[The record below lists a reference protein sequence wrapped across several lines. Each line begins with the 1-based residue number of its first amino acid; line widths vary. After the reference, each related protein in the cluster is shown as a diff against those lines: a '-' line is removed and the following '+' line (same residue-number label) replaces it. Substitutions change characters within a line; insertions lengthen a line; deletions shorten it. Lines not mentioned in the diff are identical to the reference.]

1 MDFFVFFF
9 FFFFLLF
16 STRGS
21 YEITNWNNK
30 TVAGCEIHVFFFL
43 FFVFFHMTYGNAD
56 AFVRLDVDADR
67 QRFAN
72 SDENQKASIIRWERQ
87 TVPMLLIWV
96 WEAWSLAF
104 FESGDLHLS
113 ARNCIQTGQRTA
125 ARSHSL
131 SKSAFPK
138 SRSREKC
145 PLNCS
150 VGGCELLGLFMFLR
164 QRNTQRWRWRLHMI
178 IFNN

>member
-1 MDFFVFFF
+1 MIALESRLNGFFVFFF
-9 FFFFLLF
+9 FFP
-16 STRGS
+16 TRGS

-30 TVAGCEIHVFFFL
+30 TVAGCEIHVFFC
-43 FFVFFHMTYGNAD
+43 FFFTWHTATQTRSSDWMSM
-56 AFVRLDVDADR
+56 RI
-67 QRFAN
+67 AN
-72 SDENQKASIIRWERQ
+72 SEENQKASIIRWERQ
-87 TVPMLLIWV
+87 TVPMLLISV

-104 FESGDLHLS
+104 FESADLYLS
-113 ARNCIQTGQRTA
+113 ARNCIKTGQRTA

-131 SKSAFPK
+131 SKRAFPK

-145 PLNCS
+145 PPNCS

-164 QRNTQRWRWRLHMI
+164 QRNTQRWRRRLHMI